1 PENLPTI
8 LQNPDIVTLILK
20 YLKGKDT
27 DDEMPALLFDWNQV
41 GFNDKPN
48 VPNCRNDGHAI
59 GTWHSNVAVNLP
71 WARHQTGVPN
81 VCNHLLRLNKI
92 TASTGR
98 TNQSEFINQK
108 KTQISSQRSQRY
120 YESRVFNSVKKMVY
134 YFTSTVVDPPAIIYM
149 GKDKEENEDLIKHG
163 WEEDVCAHVY
173 LRLQVDQSWE
183 TIPTSLLND
192 LGQLVKANSI
202 AGSGSK
208 EKSVMVVYTPWSNL
222 LKTAGM
228 ATGEVSFH
236 DHSKVKKLQVGKKD
250 NSIIRR
256 LEKTK
261 TENIAPDLA
270 GEKLAME
277 KEKRRLAREAA
288 NAKKQEELRLEQERR
303 DKAAK
308 NSYDSIF
315 VESNMRSNQNVGGEE
330 VDLEEDF
337 M

>member
-1 PENLPTI
+1 
-8 LQNPDIVTLILK
+8 
-20 YLKGKDT
+20 
-27 DDEMPALLFDWNQV
+27 
-41 GFNDKPN
+41 
-48 VPNCRNDGHAI
+48 
-59 GTWHSNVAVNLP
+59 
-71 WARHQTGVPN
+71 
-81 VCNHLLRLNKI
+81 
-92 TASTGR
+92 
-98 TNQSEFINQK
+98 
-108 KTQISSQRSQRY
+108 
-120 YESRVFNSVKKMVY
+120 MVY

-163 WEEDVCAHVY
+163 WEEDFHVHPHSSAHVY

-202 AGSGSK
+202 AGSK

-261 TENIAPDLA
+261 TEIIAPDLA

-303 DKAAK
+303 EKAVK

-315 VESNMRSNQNVGGEE
+315 VESNMRSNYQNAGDGEE
-330 VDLEEDF
+330 IDLEEDF

>member
-1 PENLPTI
+1 
-8 LQNPDIVTLILK
+8 
-20 YLKGKDT
+20 
-27 DDEMPALLFDWNQV
+27 
-41 GFNDKPN
+41 
-48 VPNCRNDGHAI
+48 
-59 GTWHSNVAVNLP
+59 
-71 WARHQTGVPN
+71 
-81 VCNHLLRLNKI
+81 
-92 TASTGR
+92 
-98 TNQSEFINQK
+98 
-108 KTQISSQRSQRY
+108 
-120 YESRVFNSVKKMVY
+120 MVY

-163 WEEDVCAHVY
+163 WEEDFHVHPHSSAHVY

-202 AGSGSK
+202 AGSK

-315 VESNMRSNQNVGGEE
+315 VESNMRSNQGGEE

>member
-1 PENLPTI
+1 
-8 LQNPDIVTLILK
+8 
-20 YLKGKDT
+20 
-27 DDEMPALLFDWNQV
+27 M
-41 GFNDKPN
+41 
-48 VPNCRNDGHAI
+48 
-59 GTWHSNVAVNLP
+59 
-71 WARHQTGVPN
+71 
-81 VCNHLLRLNKI
+81 
-92 TASTGR
+92 GR
-98 TNQSEFINQK
+98 
-108 KTQISSQRSQRY
+108 
-120 YESRVFNSVKKMVY
+120 
-134 YFTSTVVDPPAIIYM
+134 
-149 GKDKEENEDLIKHG
+149 DKEENEDLIKHG
-163 WEEDVCAHVY
+163 WEEDVWYELLLASMNYDNGYFTFHVHPHSSAHVY
-173 LRLQVDQSWE
+173 LRLQMDQSWE

-202 AGSGSK
+202 AGSGFDYTGSK

-250 NSIIRR
+250 NAIIRR

-261 TENIAPDLA
+261 TENVAPDLA

-303 DKAAK
+303 EKAAK

-315 VESNMRSNQNVGGEE
+315 VESNMRSNHQSVGDDQEF
-330 VDLEEDF
+330 DLEEDF